1 MTPLL
6 LTLLVAACTF
16 GGALL
21 GLWLRRVLP
30 PHHINDESRDIVR
43 ISIGLV
49 VTMTALI
56 LGLVVSSAKSTFDAE
71 DLAVKQNATDLLAL
85 DEALDLYGSE
95 TADIRRS
102 VRQSL
107 TDRIARVWPEVGAS
121 APPEDHVRVDSSPE
135 QIFAQILALKPAT
148 DPQRWLQSQAL
159 QLGSE
164 LQQNR
169 WLMTERQGSTA
180 GRPFIIALT
189 SWLVLIFVSFGLFAP
204 RHATG
209 IGTLLTCSLSVAAA
223 IFLILEMEHPYQGLI
238 KVSPEPLLFALSQLG
253 K

>member
-6 LTLLVAACTF
+6 LTLLVLVCTF

-21 GLWLRRVLP
+21 GMWLRRVLP
-30 PHHINDESRDIVR
+30 PHHFNDESRDVVR

-71 DLAVKQNATDLLAL
+71 DLAVKQSAADVLAL
-85 DEALDLYGSE
+85 DQTLKLYGSE
-95 TADIRRS
+95 TLAIRQS
-102 VRQSL
+102 VRQSVAN
-107 TDRIARVWPEVGAS
+107 RIAGTWPEVGAS
-121 APPEDHVRVDSSPE
+121 APPEDHVRGDSSPE
-135 QIFAQILALKPAT
+135 QVFAQILALKPAT

-159 QLGSE
+159 QLTSD

-169 WLMTERQGSTA
+169 WLMMERQVSTA
-180 GRPFIIALT
+180 GRPFIFALT

-209 IGTLLTCSLSVAAA
+209 IGALLTCSLSVAAA
-223 IFLILEMEHPYQGLI
+223 IFLIHEMQHPYQGMI
-238 KVSPEPLLFALSQLG
+238 KVSPEPLQFALSQIG

>member
-6 LTLLVAACTF
+6 LTLFVAVFTF

-21 GLWLRRVLP
+21 GLWLRGVLP
-30 PHHINDESRDIVR
+30 PHHINDESRDVVR

-71 DLAVKQNATDLLAL
+71 DLAVKQSATDLLAM
-85 DEALDLYGSE
+85 DQALKLYGSE
-95 TADIRRS
+95 TAAIRRS
-102 VRQSL
+102 VRQSVA
-107 TDRIARVWPEVGAS
+107 DQIADIWPELGAS
-121 APPEDHVRVDSSPE
+121 APPLDHDRVDSSPE
-135 QIFAQILALKPAT
+135 EIFAQILALKPAT
-148 DPQRWLQSQAL
+148 DAQRWLQSQAQ

-169 WLMTERQGSTA
+169 WLMIERQGSTA
-180 GRPFIIALT
+180 GKPFILVLT

-209 IGTLLTCSLSVAAA
+209 IATLIVCSASVAAA

>member
-6 LTLLVAACTF
+6 LTLFVAVCTF

-21 GLWLRRVLP
+21 GLWLRGVLP
-30 PHHINDESRDIVR
+30 PHHINDESRDVVR

-71 DLAVKQNATDLLAL
+71 DLAVKQSATDLLAM
-85 DEALDLYGSE
+85 DQALKLYGSE
-95 TADIRRS
+95 TAAIRRS
-102 VRQSL
+102 VRQSVA
-107 TDRIARVWPEVGAS
+107 DQIADIWPELGAS
-121 APPEDHVRVDSSPE
+121 APPLDHDRVDSSPE
-135 QIFAQILALKPAT
+135 EIFAQILALKPAT
-148 DPQRWLQSQAL
+148 DAQRWLQSQAQ

-169 WLMTERQGSTA
+169 WLMIERQGNTA
-180 GRPFIIALT
+180 GKPFILVLT

-209 IGTLLTCSLSVAAA
+209 IATLIVCSASVAAA

>member
-6 LTLLVAACTF
+6 LTLLILVCTF

-30 PHHINDESRDIVR
+30 PHHINDESRDVVR

-71 DLAVKQNATDLLAL
+71 DLAVKQSATDLLAM
-85 DEALDLYGSE
+85 DQALKLYGSE
-95 TADIRRS
+95 TVAIRRS
-102 VRQSL
+102 VRQSVA
-107 TDRIARVWPEVGAS
+107 DQIADIWPELGAS
-121 APPEDHVRVDSSPE
+121 APPLDHDRVDSSPE
-135 QIFAQILALKPAT
+135 EIFAQILALKPAT
-148 DPQRWLQSQAL
+148 DAQRWLQSQAQ

-169 WLMTERQGSTA
+169 WLMIERQGSTA
-180 GRPFIIALT
+180 GKPFILVLT

-209 IGTLLTCSLSVAAA
+209 IATLIVCSASVAAA